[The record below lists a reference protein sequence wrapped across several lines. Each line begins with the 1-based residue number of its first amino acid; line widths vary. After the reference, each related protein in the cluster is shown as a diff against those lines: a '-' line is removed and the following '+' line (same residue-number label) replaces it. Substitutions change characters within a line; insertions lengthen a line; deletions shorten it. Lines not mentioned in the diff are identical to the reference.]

1 MSLSPKLLSRLR
13 QLIERFSR
21 HVYFDR
27 RLPTRF
33 GSLRLRVSPGAS
45 LIYYRGLHSSHFI
58 DLYDFAE
65 HHVQPGHCIWDV
77 GANMGVFSFAAA
89 ARAGLSGR
97 VLCLEPDLWSLRLL
111 KRSCDYN
118 HGHAAPVHV
127 LPLAVSD
134 RLALEWLNIPE
145 RGRAATHLHRAGG
158 AGASITGG
166 VREQCLVPTVTLDWL
181 SQHYAAP
188 QVIKIDV
195 DGAERSVLEGGRA
208 LLQNHRPVILTEVYE
223 RNADAVSVD
232 LHELGYTL
240 YDFNAGT
247 SGQQE
252 IARATYN
259 TLALPAQR

>member
-1 MSLSPKLLSRLR
+1 MLSFRLR
-13 QLIERFSR
+13 RLAERFSR

-27 RLPTRF
+27 RLPVRF

-45 LIYYRGLHSSHFI
+45 LIYYRLLPSSHFI
-58 DLYDFAE
+58 DLYSFAE
-65 HHVQPGHCIWDV
+65 HYVQPGHCVWDV
-77 GANMGVFSFAAA
+77 GGNMGVFSFAAA

-118 HGHAAPVHV
+118 RGLAAPVHL

-145 RGRAATHLHRAGG
+145 RSRAATHLQRAGG
-158 AGASITGG
+158 AGVSITGG
-166 VREQCLVPTVTLDWL
+166 VRGQCLVPTVTLDWL

-208 LLQNHRPVILTEVYE
+208 LLENSRPVILTEVYE
-223 RNADAVSVD
+223 RNADTVSD
-232 LHELGYTL
+232 YLHKLGYTL
-240 YDFNAGT
+240 FDFSAGT
-247 SGQQE
+247 TDQKE
-252 IARATYN
+252 IARAAYN
-259 TLALPAQR
+259 TLALPDRR